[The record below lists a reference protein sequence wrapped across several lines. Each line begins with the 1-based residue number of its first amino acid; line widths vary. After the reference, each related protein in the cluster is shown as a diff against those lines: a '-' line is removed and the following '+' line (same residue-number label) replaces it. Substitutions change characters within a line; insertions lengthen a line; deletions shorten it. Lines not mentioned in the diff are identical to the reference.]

1 MGASRRLG
9 WATLIWGTLIAISLA
24 ALLFGLF
31 ARQGGLVP
39 TGSERIFSADARPR
53 AVVTETTSIT
63 LTDRLTVES
72 YITRTNVVTAQV
84 NAAFITLTDTRT
96 TSQSDLITAA
106 SQRTDSAFQ
115 LDEPP
120 PGELSLEPG
129 NTASGRL
136 LGLWLPLGGLLI
148 SVAGLVTNVLFEM
161 RRDQRERRD
170 LERLAQRRQLEIDK
184 LQLEIQ
190 LLRGDLDVQPFD
202 VAE

>member
-39 TGSERIFSADARPR
+39 TGDERILSGDARPR

-63 LTDRLTVES
+63 HSDRLTIEH

-84 NAAFITLTDTRT
+84 NAAFISLTDTRT
-96 TSQSDLITAA
+96 TSESDLVTAA
-106 SQRTDSAFQ
+106 SQRTDSAFR

-120 PGELSLEPG
+120 LGATTLEPG

-136 LGLWLPLGGLLI
+136 LGLWLPLSGLLL
-148 SVAGLVTNVLFEM
+148 SVLGLVTNVLFEL
-161 RRDQRERRD
+161 RRDTRERRD
-170 LERLAQRRQLEIDK
+170 LARLARRRQLEIDK
-184 LQLEIQ
+184 LALEIQ
-190 LLRGDLDVQPFD
+190 LLRGDLDVQPFED
-202 VAE
+202 